1 MSYPTHSALLVAAA
15 LFLTSSALASPEED
29 AFKAAV
35 LANDQ
40 NQIDALAEDGN
51 LFARLHR
58 ASEIATRENA
68 SPEDRERASQ
78 YIDEAIETGN
88 ANAMYLKSQDLMTHD
103 GLFPRDVD
111 LGHQLGL
118 AAAEAGDPS
127 AMLQTGIRFQYGL
140 RGAELDIEQARHWLE
155 AAFAAGELRAKRQL
169 DELGS

>member
-1 MSYPTHSALLVAAA
+1 MSYTSRSALVVAAT
-15 LFLTSSALASPEED
+15 LFCTNGAIASPEED

-40 NQIDALAEDGN
+40 DKIDALAEDGN

-58 ASEIATRENA
+58 ASEIASREA
-68 SPEDRERASQ
+68 ISFEDRELGAG
-78 YIDEAIETGN
+78 YVDEAIEAGN
-88 ANAMYLKSQDLMTHD
+88 ANAMYLKSQDLMTND
-103 GLFPRDVD
+103 GLFSKDVD
-111 LGHQLGL
+111 LGHQLGV

-169 DELGS
+169 DELGG